1 MLHGL
6 GDKPDPYAHFAK
18 NMALP
23 QVSTDIGINISGSIG
38 HLVTNDGIYRQ
49 LICHWERHD
58 RCLIWATSGM
68 ILSMKKVHVSRA
80 H

>member
-23 QVSTDIGINISGSIG
+23 QVSTDIGINISSSIR

-49 LICHWERHD
+49 LICH
-58 RCLIWATSGM
+58 
-68 ILSMKKVHVSRA
+68 
-80 H
+80 